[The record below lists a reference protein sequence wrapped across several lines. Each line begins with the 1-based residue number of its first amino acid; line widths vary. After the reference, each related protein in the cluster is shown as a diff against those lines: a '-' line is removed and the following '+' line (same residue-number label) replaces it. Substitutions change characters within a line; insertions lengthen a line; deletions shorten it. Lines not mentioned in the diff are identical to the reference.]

1 MRPGRRLY
9 RWFYDNIQSRYYN
22 ALIKWCFLPFGGE
35 AKVRQELL
43 EPVPLHSGG
52 RILDMC
58 CGTDGAT
65 FALAETIGAESRIT
79 AIDLSSGQIRV
90 AKKRSRFSNID
101 FMVADATGTCFRDGD
116 FDLVVIPHAI
126 HELERALRFKV
137 LNEVRRI
144 LRDGGTL
151 AVLEMDNPSNLFL
164 RLFVGLW
171 WFYWL
176 PFNFETPTRRDML
189 KNGLER
195 EVTEAG
201 FNEVRKS
208 SFHSGVFQVVQGRK

>member
-1 MRPGRRLY
+1 MHAERPLY

-35 AKVRQELL
+35 AKVRQGLFES
-43 EPVPLHSGG
+43 VPLHSGG

-58 CGTDGAT
+58 CGTGGAT
-65 FALAETIGAESRIT
+65 FALAKAAGAGSRIT

-90 AKKRSRFSNID
+90 AKKRSRFSNIE
-101 FMVADATGTCFRDGD
+101 FLVADATGTCFRDEE

-126 HELERALRFKV
+126 HEMERSLRNDV
-137 LNEVRRI
+137 LKEVKRI
-144 LRDGGTL
+144 LRDEGTL
-151 AVLEMDNPSNLFL
+151 TILEMDNPSSLFL
-164 RLFVGLW
+164 RIFVGFW

-189 KNGLER
+189 KNGLEK
-195 EVTEAG
+195 EVKEAG
-201 FNEVRKS
+201 FNEVNKS
-208 SFHSGVFQVVQGRK
+208 SFHNGVFQVVQGRK